1 MILFGNPI
9 LRRELQAHCRNR
21 RSLVFALVL
30 LGLLSAILLVLW
42 PRSGIFSET
51 SGNEIFSVFLGGNLL
66 LMILMTPGFTSTCIT
81 SEREH
86 GSFDVLFTSLL
97 TPGEILT
104 GKLAASLGMAF
115 LLLLVSLPVTAV
127 CALSGGISL
136 PTLAK
141 ACTVIA
147 AATLVYGLLGLA
159 ASAVCRRGYAALVT
173 TYVGI
178 LLLAGATWLPAALLT
193 QYPQLAPTLRSI
205 RALSPFEALFA
216 LNYAERYTLAVG
228 GAATA
233 DTVFQT
239 YLAGMAGLGVLFF
252 LVFSIFIFKPLRSRP
267 PKQAEHF
274 DDTKT
279 AIRRKLGFPFY
290 LIDPLRRRKPIR
302 RGQNPVFVAEM
313 RSKLFGNPKFI
324 IRGLAV
330 CMSVSLGLLILIAN
344 QYGTFLDADK
354 LRVAAIIFQ
363 LGVLAFLAPAISSG
377 SITDEIS
384 SGTLLLLRLTPLS
397 ATRVVLGKLKASFL
411 YVLIFL
417 VSSLPVLG
425 ALAYLESTAA
435 YWRLAAWGAVLV
447 LATVVLTAAGLTA
460 SSLCRNTAAATAAS
474 YLFACALCLA
484 PLGVFLLGSRVSP
497 EMQSWVLT
505 LNPVAAALQITSDTA
520 FAGLPALGG
529 RKLWQNH
536 LLAMSALTLLLVM
549 VASWR
554 VHRLFRQRD

>member
-1 MILFGNPI
+1 MIFLGNPI
-9 LRRELQAHCRNR
+9 LRREFQAHCRNR
-21 RSLVFALVL
+21 RSLLFVVVL
-30 LGLLSAILLVLW
+30 LGLLSAVLLLLW

-81 SEREH
+81 SERER
-86 GSFDVLFTSLL
+86 GSFDLLFTSLL

-136 PTLAK
+136 PTLAR
-141 ACTVIA
+141 ACAVIA

-159 ASAVCRRGYAALVT
+159 ASAICRRGYTALVL
-173 TYVGI
+173 TYIGI
-178 LLLAGATWLPAALLT
+178 IILAGATWLPAALLT
-193 QYPQLAPTLRSI
+193 QFPALSPALRAI
-205 RALSPFEALFA
+205 RAMSPFEALFA
-216 LNYAERYTLAVG
+216 LNYAERYSLAVG

-233 DTVFQT
+233 ETVFRT
-239 YLAGMAGLGVLFF
+239 YLAGMGGLGVLFF
-252 LVFSIFIFKPLRSRP
+252 AVFSFFIFKPLRSRP
-267 PKQAEHF
+267 PKPAEHY

-290 LIDPLRRRKPIR
+290 LIDPLRRRNPIR

-330 CMSVSLGLLILIAN
+330 CMSLSLGLLILIAN

-377 SITDEIS
+377 SITDEIA

-397 ATRVVLGKLKASFL
+397 ATRVVLGKLEASFL

-435 YWRLAAWGAVLV
+435 YWRLGAWLAVLV
-447 LATVVLTAAGLTA
+447 LSTVVLTAAGLTA
-460 SSLCRNTAAATAAS
+460 SALCRNTAAATAAS
-474 YLFACALCLA
+474 YLFACTLCLA

-497 EMQSWVLT
+497 EMQTWILT

-520 FAGLPALGG
+520 FAGLPALWG

-536 LLAMSALTLLLVM
+536 LLAMGALTVLLVM
-549 VASWR
+549 IASWR
-554 VHRLFRQRD
+554 VHRLFRQRA

>member
-1 MILFGNPI
+1 MIFLGNPI
-9 LRRELQAHCRNR
+9 LRREFQAHCRNR
-21 RSLVFALVL
+21 RSLLFVVVL
-30 LGLLSAILLVLW
+30 LGLLSAVLLLLW

-81 SEREH
+81 SERER
-86 GSFDVLFTSLL
+86 GSFDLLFTSLL
-97 TPGEILT
+97 TPGEIMT

-136 PTLAK
+136 PTLSR
-141 ACTVIA
+141 ACAVIA

-159 ASAVCRRGYAALVT
+159 ASAICRRGYTALVL
-173 TYVGI
+173 TYIGI
-178 LLLAGATWLPAALLT
+178 IILAGATWLPAALLT
-193 QYPQLAPTLRSI
+193 QFPVLNPALRSI
-205 RALSPFEALFA
+205 RAMSPFEALFA
-216 LNYAERYTLAVG
+216 LNYAERYSLAVG

-233 DTVFQT
+233 ETVFRT

-252 LVFSIFIFKPLRSRP
+252 AVFSFFIFKPLRSRP
-267 PKQAEHF
+267 PKPAEHY
-274 DDTKT
+274 DDSKT

-290 LIDPLRRRKPIR
+290 LIDPLRRRNPIR

-330 CMSVSLGLLILIAN
+330 CMSLSLGLLILIAN

-377 SITDEIS
+377 SITDEVA
-384 SGTLLLLRLTPLS
+384 SGTLLMLRLTPLS
-397 ATRVVLGKLKASFL
+397 ATRVVLGKLEASFL

-435 YWRLAAWGAVLV
+435 YWRLGAWLAVLI
-447 LATVVLTAAGLTA
+447 LSTVVLTAAGLTA

-474 YLFACALCLA
+474 YLFACTLCLA

-497 EMQSWVLT
+497 EMQAWILT

-520 FAGLPALGG
+520 FAGLPALWGN
-529 RKLWQNH
+529 KLWQNH
-536 LLAMSALTLLLVM
+536 LLAMGALTVLLVM
-549 VASWR
+549 IASWR
-554 VHRLFRQRD
+554 VHRLFRQRA